1 MRNVVV
7 LDKISFSSGDI
18 DLSCLDSL
26 GNVSYYDVLDTE
38 KVIEVCKDA
47 EVVVCNKT
55 VFDEY
60 KLNRLP
66 KLKFIALTAT
76 GYNNVDLVC
85 AKKNGILVANV
96 PNYSTDDVAQHVFA
110 FILHYCNKISEYDA
124 SVKRGDWKY
133 SKTFCYFNIPLIE
146 IAGKTLGIIGFG
158 NIGRKVAEIA
168 SAFGMKVLVYSRTKK
183 QIHYEQV
190 SLEEVFKNS
199 DFLTLHCPLNE
210 QTKNLVNEKTL
221 SLMKKT
227 SVLIN
232 TSRGGVID
240 EIALKNALENGT
252 IAHAMLDVLQ
262 VEPMSANCPLFG
274 AKNITITPHIAWA
287 PKETRQRLMFE
298 VSKNI
303 QAFFDGEQRNCVN
316 E

>member
-1 MRNVVV
+1 M
-7 LDKISFSSGDI
+7 
-18 DLSCLDSL
+18 
-26 GNVSYYDVLDTE
+26 
-38 KVIEVCKDA
+38 
-47 EVVVCNKT
+47 
-55 VFDEY
+55 
-60 KLNRLP
+60 
-66 KLKFIALTAT
+66 
-76 GYNNVDLVC
+76 
-85 AKKNGILVANV
+85 
-96 PNYSTDDVAQHVFA
+96 
-110 FILHYCNKISEYDA
+110 
-124 SVKRGDWKY
+124 
-133 SKTFCYFNIPLIE
+133 
-146 IAGKTLGIIGFG
+146 
-158 NIGRKVAEIA
+158 
-168 SAFGMKVLVYSRTKK
+168 
-183 QIHYEQV
+183 
-190 SLEEVFKNS
+190 EEVFKNS

-232 TSRGGVID
+232 TSRGGVVD
-240 EIALKNALENGT
+240 EIALKNALENGA